1 MKILSSTIRAFAKK
15 EIFVI
20 RVMLYGLLNIALFF
34 NRAEA
39 QTYTYSEY
47 FTGGTAY
54 NSSTSQYINWGTFIG
69 QLTPRTYL
77 SVTIKGS
84 NDATGV
90 SVTDPTVATAIAS
103 ALYNGT
109 QGSTWTS
116 GGRTWAV
123 GTCGLG
129 MELSASNSVCNC
141 TTPGYIVRPQIANT
155 NWGGINGATC
165 DAGSQTLTVVFVAG
179 NNPAP
184 AIGSFTP
191 TTAGNGSTVTLT
203 GTNFTDATAVSFGGT
218 AASSFIVNSATQI
231 TAVVGSGST
240 GSVSVTTPGGTATQ
254 AGFTWIP
261 ANPSGITATY
271 TILCNGASTTLSANG
286 AAGTVYWYTGSCG
299 GTATSPATG
308 NTLTVSPSATTTYYA
323 RNYSNSQF
331 SAGCA
336 SISIIVNAR
345 PTVADL
351 QASGTGLKWY
361 LTSSGGSA
369 LATSTPLQNNTHYY
383 ASQTVNGVEST
394 VRFDVLVT
402 MINP

>member
-1 MKILSSTIRAFAKK
+1 MKAYILFQRLFAKK
-15 EIFVI
+15 ENFVTRVIF
-20 RVMLYGLLNIALFF
+20 LLVLSFSLLIS
-34 NRAEA
+34 RAQA
-39 QTYTYSEY
+39 QTYTYSES
-47 FTGGTAY
+47 FTGNTVY
-54 NSSTSQYINWGTFIG
+54 NSSSGQYINWSTFIG

-109 QGSTWTS
+109 QGNTWVS

-123 GTCGLG
+123 GTCGSGL
-129 MELSASNSVCNC
+129 ELSASGAVCNC
-141 TTPGYIVRPQIANT
+141 VNPGYIVRPQIGNE
-155 NWGGINGATC
+155 NWGGINGLTC
-165 DAGSQTLTVVFVAG
+165 AAGSQTLTVVFVAG

-184 AIGSFTP
+184 TIGSFTP

-218 AASSFIVNSATQI
+218 AATSFIINSATQI
-231 TAVVGSGST
+231 TAVVGSGSS
-240 GSVSVTTPGGTATQ
+240 GSVSVTTPGGTASL

-261 ANPSGITATY
+261 ANPSSITATY
-271 TILCNGASTTLSANG
+271 TILCNGASTTLTANG
-286 AAGTVYWYTGSCG
+286 AAGTVYWYTTSCG

-308 NTLTVSPSATTTYYA
+308 NTLTISPSASTTYYA

-336 SISIIVNAR
+336 SLYIVVNAR

-351 QASGTGLKWY
+351 QASGTGIKWY
-361 LTSSGGSA
+361 LDSSGGSA
-369 LATSTPLQNNTHYY
+369 LATSTSLLNNTHYY

-402 MINP
+402 MTNP

>member
-1 MKILSSTIRAFAKK
+1 MKAYIPFQRFFAKK
-15 EIFVI
+15 ENFETRVIF
-20 RVMLYGLLNIALFF
+20 LLVLSFSLLIS
-34 NRAEA
+34 RAEG
-39 QTYTYSEY
+39 QTYTYSES
-47 FTGGTAY
+47 FTGNTVY
-54 NSSTSQYINWGTFIG
+54 SSSSGQYINWSTFIG
-69 QLTPRTYL
+69 QLTPRSYL

-90 SVTDPTVATAIAS
+90 SVTDATVATAIAS
-103 ALYNGT
+103 ALYSNT
-109 QGSTWTS
+109 PNSWLS

-123 GTCGLG
+123 GTCGSGL
-129 MELSASNSVCNC
+129 ELSASGAVCNC
-141 TTPGYIVRPQIANT
+141 VNPGYIVRPQIGNE
-155 NWGGINGATC
+155 NWGGINGLTC
-165 DAGSQTLTVVFVAG
+165 AAGSQTLTVVFVAG

-184 AIGSFTP
+184 TIGSFTP

-218 AASSFIVNSATQI
+218 AATSFIINSANQI
-231 TAVVGSGST
+231 TAVVGSGSS
-240 GSVSVTTPGGTATQ
+240 GSVSVTTPGGTASL

-261 ANPSGITATY
+261 ANPSSITATY
-271 TILCNGASTTLSANG
+271 TILCNGASTTLTANG
-286 AAGTVYWYTGSCG
+286 AAGTVYWYTTSCG

-308 NTLTVSPSATTTYYA
+308 NTLTISPSASTTYYA

-336 SISIIVNAR
+336 SLYIVVNAR

-351 QASGTGLKWY
+351 QASGTGIKWY
-361 LTSSGGSA
+361 LDSSGGSA
-369 LATSTPLQNNTHYY
+369 LATSTSLLNNTHYY

-402 MINP
+402 MTNP

>member
-1 MKILSSTIRAFAKK
+1 MKAITHSQRFFDKKGKFVTRAIYLFLLSIS
-15 EIFVI
+15 
-20 RVMLYGLLNIALFF
+20 LFIS
-34 NRAEA
+34 RSEA
-39 QTYTYSEY
+39 QTFTYSES
-47 FTGGTAY
+47 FSGGTAY
-54 NSSTSQYINWGTFIG
+54 NSSSAQFINWSTFIG
-69 QLTPRTYL
+69 QLSPRTYL

-90 SVTDPTVATAIAS
+90 SVTDPVVATAIAS
-103 ALYNGT
+103 ALYTNAPN
-109 QGSTWTS
+109 SWTS
-116 GGRTWAV
+116 GGRDWAV
-123 GTCGLG
+123 GNCGSGL
-129 MELSASNSVCNC
+129 EISASGSICNC
-141 TTPGYIVRPQIANT
+141 TNPGYIVRPQIANT

-191 TTAGNGSTVTLT
+191 TTVGNGSTVTLT
-203 GTNFTDATAVSFGGT
+203 GTNFTGATAVSFGGT

-240 GSVSVTTPGGTATQ
+240 GSVSVTTPGGTASL

-261 ANPSGITATY
+261 ANPTSITATY

-286 AAGTVYWYTGSCG
+286 AAGTVYWYTSSCG

-351 QASGTGLKWY
+351 QASGTGIKWY